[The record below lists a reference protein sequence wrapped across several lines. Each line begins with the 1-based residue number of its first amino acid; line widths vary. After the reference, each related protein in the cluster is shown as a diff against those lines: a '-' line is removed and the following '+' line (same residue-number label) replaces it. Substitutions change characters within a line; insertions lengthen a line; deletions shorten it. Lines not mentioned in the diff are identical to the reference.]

1 MDPLIAGL
9 GGAAAVAAL
18 AAVVLGLKWRSARA
32 ELDEL
37 KNRPPAPVPP
47 RLVECRREAFGLL
60 WFPTLTVDDA
70 ARTVTAA
77 AAGLPHCA
85 KCVKALTLSS
95 AVPEEWTC
103 EGCGEKRPGTAA
115 DFAVVDGVLRDSLR
129 EFLLRHS
136 GYRTA
141 PHLSAPKGV

>member
-9 GGAAAVAAL
+9 GGAAVAAAL
-18 AAVVLGLKWRSARA
+18 AAVVLGLKLRSARA

-37 KNRPPAPVPP
+37 KSRPPAPPPP

-70 ARTVTAA
+70 SRTVTAA

-85 KCVKALTLSS
+85 KCVKALALSS

-129 EFLLRHS
+129 EFLQRHA

-141 PHLSAPKGV
+141 PHLSAPKGA

>member
-1 MDPLIAGL
+1 MDPILLVL
-9 GGAAAVAAL
+9 GGVAAVAVVAAAVFGAKLKAAN
-18 AAVVLGLKWRSARA
+18 A
-32 ELDEL
+32 ELAEL
-37 KNRPPAPVPP
+37 KSRPPAPPPP

-70 ARTVTAA
+70 SRTVTAA

-85 KCVKALTLSS
+85 KCVRALALSS

-129 EFLLRHS
+129 EFLQRHA

-141 PHLSAPKGV
+141 PHLSAPKGA